1 MEREWRTLSLS
12 SQELVRSQ
20 VLITLISRLI
30 LLSKDVNIF
39 TLCLGI
45 GGGIIHHSELV
56 HGSTFCAAELG
67 HIMVSLEG
75 PECSCGSR
83 GCIEAYASGMALQ
96 KEAKRL
102 YDGELLLMCV

>member
-1 MEREWRTLSLS
+1 M
-12 SQELVRSQ
+12 
-20 VLITLISRLI
+20 
-30 LLSKDVNIF
+30 
-39 TLCLGI
+39 CAGI
-45 GGGIIHHSELV
+45 GGGIIHHNELV

-102 YDGELLLMCV
+102 HDGEGVSCACTISNHVLRIGYTNKMPRLTEKGVC